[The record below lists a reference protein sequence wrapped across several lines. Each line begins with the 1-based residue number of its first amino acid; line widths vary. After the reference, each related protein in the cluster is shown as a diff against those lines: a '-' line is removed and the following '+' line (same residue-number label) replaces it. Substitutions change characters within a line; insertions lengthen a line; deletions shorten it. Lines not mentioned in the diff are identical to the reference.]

1 MYNYEL
7 IDKEELYDIMYEML
21 KVEENHVTIINSVCA
36 ILEVCKQYLLEFKRT
51 ASINQRT
58 RFFLQF
64 KVSI

>member
-7 IDKEELYDIMYEML
+7 IDKEALYDILYDML
-21 KVEENHVTIINSVCA
+21 KIEEQPVIVINSVCA
-36 ILEVCKQYLLEFKRT
+36 ALESCKQYLEFKRT

-64 KVSI
+64 KVAA